1 MLMEI
6 MAITITLLGT
16 MVVITIMEETNKI
29 TKRADK
35 ITTITMVITTIIT
48 IIKEVKITT
57 ILTE

>member
-1 MLMEI
+1 
-6 MAITITLLGT
+6 MAITITLLET